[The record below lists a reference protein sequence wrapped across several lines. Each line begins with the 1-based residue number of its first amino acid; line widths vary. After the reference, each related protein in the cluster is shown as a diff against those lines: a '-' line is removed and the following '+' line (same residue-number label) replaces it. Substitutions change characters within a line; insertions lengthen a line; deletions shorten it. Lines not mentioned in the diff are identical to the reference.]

1 MDDPREFFLQPNDT
15 WHRRYEALR
24 AFFIDG
30 RPLKSIAEQFGYRLS
45 SLKSMVCRFRTS
57 CDNGTLPPFFCP
69 MLAVDPL
76 VGAVAKIKKDRN
88 QPLSQIADS

>member
-1 MDDPREFFLQPNDT
+1 MDDLREFFLQPNDT

-45 SLKSMVCRFRTS
+45 SLKSMVCRFRAS
-57 CDNGTLPPFFCP
+57 CANGTPPPFFCP
-69 MLAVDPL
+69 IHAVDPL
-76 VGAVAKIKKDRN
+76 VGAVAKIKKVRY
-88 QPLSQIADS
+88 QPLSPITDF